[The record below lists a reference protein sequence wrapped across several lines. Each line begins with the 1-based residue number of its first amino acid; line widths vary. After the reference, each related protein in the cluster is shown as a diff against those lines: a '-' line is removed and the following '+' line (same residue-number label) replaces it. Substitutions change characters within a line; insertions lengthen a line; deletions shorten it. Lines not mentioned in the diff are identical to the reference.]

1 MIPNAGK
8 TAIFTP
14 GMKTLL
20 QKIHISESESF
31 ACRYYRTPQFE
42 TGWHKH
48 PEYELIVLPE
58 GYGTVLAGDYV
69 GPYGA
74 GDVFFL
80 AGNLP
85 HAFRKQHEK
94 MTGCALVAQ
103 FTREVV
109 GPPVPELQ
117 GILNLLYRQDA
128 LQLHGQLQQQ
138 VAEALRTIAGSQGYT
153 RWQLLLQC
161 LHLISTSDSYTVL
174 SRDFEDLNHAI
185 NPAIEAVFAYT
196 LAHYLQPVTLP
207 EVAALAHLTVP
218 AFCRFFKKNVK
229 KTYFDFLQELRI
241 SHACKL
247 LQSTQ
252 LPVLQVCYESGFN
265 SWAHFSKKFR
275 ELKHMPPGKYRK
287 LHQAEA

>member
-1 MIPNAGK
+1 
-8 TAIFTP
+8 
-14 GMKTLL
+14 MKTLL
-20 QKIHISESESF
+20 QKIHFSESESF

-48 PEYELIVLPE
+48 PEFELIALPE
-58 GYGTVLAGDYV
+58 GHGTVLAGDYV
-69 GPYGA
+69 GPYA
-74 GDVFFL
+74 EGDVFFL

-85 HAFRKQHEK
+85 HAFRKEYEK
-94 MTGCALVAQ
+94 MTGCALAAQ
-103 FTREVV
+103 FTADVLGEAMHT
-109 GPPVPELQ
+109 VPELQ
-117 GILNLLYRQDA
+117 GIHGLLQRQDA
-128 LQLHGQLQQQ
+128 LQLHGTLQLQ
-138 VAEALRTIAGSQGYT
+138 VTEALRTIAESRGFA
-153 RWQLLLQC
+153 RWQLLLHC
-161 LHLISTSDSYTVL
+161 LHMISTSEEYTVL

-196 LAHYLQPVTLP
+196 LSHYLQPITLP
-207 EVAALAHLTVP
+207 EVAALTHLTVP

-275 ELKHMPPGKYRK
+275 ELKQMPPGKYRK